1 MYAVGFL
8 GLLIVIANLVVS
20 YRAFKDYSFFER
32 CTFRID
38 PILVNKDYKRL
49 ITSGFVHVGWM
60 HLIFN
65 MVSLYAFSGVLEESV
80 GGASFLLIYFGSLL
94 GGNLFS
100 LYIHRNHGDYSAVG
114 ASGAVSGIIFAAIA
128 LFPGMRLSLILLPIP
143 IPSWAFAI
151 LFVLI
156 SIRGIQSQRDNIGHD
171 AHLGGGIIGMLI
183 AIMLKPEILE
193 TNLLVIALVIIPAIV
208 FIYLI
213 VTRPEILIL
222 GPTRTKQTYVTK
234 DDRYNSLRKEKQ
246 TDIDAILDKISEK
259 GIDSLTREEKRIL
272 DEYSGKG
279 RD

>member
-1 MYAVGFL
+1 MYAIGFL
-8 GLLIVIANLVVS
+8 GLFIVIANLVVS
-20 YRAFKDYSFFER
+20 YKAFKDYSFFER

-222 GPTRTKQTYVTK
+222 GPTRTKPTYVTK

-246 TDIDAILDKISEK
+246 TNIDAILDKISEK
-259 GIDSLTREEKRIL
+259 GIDSLTREEKRML